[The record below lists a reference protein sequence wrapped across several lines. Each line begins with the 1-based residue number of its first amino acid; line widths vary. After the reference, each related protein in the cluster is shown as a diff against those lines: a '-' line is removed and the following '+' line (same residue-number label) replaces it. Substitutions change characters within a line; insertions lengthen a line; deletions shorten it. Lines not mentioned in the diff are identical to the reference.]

1 MIILLVLILFFIGSI
16 LTIAGEKKKNKP
28 AQIIGYIVFVIA
40 AVIPAIEIIKY
51 FF

>member
-16 LTIAGEKKKNKP
+16 LTIVGEKKKSKLS
-28 AQIIGYIVFVIA
+28 QIIGYIVFVIA
-40 AVIPAIEIIKY
+40 VAIPVIEIIKY

>member
-40 AVIPAIEIIKY
+40 AIPAIEIIKY